1 MQDFI
6 NAFKRLEKLCSEVY
20 GQQHGVTQY
29 IDDLEHTIL
38 RSYGS
43 SGGKTELERLK
54 ELRHMRNQMVH
65 DANSD
70 VHYTKADVQFLED
83 FYERIMNQTD
93 PLAVYRKKKE
103 ASRCVSNVQKNEKP
117 TSVVTPASNVE
128 IHYASKWD
136 YGKNNPLAP
145 IPKERP
151 EKRERLIPPIV
162 MAVLGIGL
170 LVFLVLFF
178 VLN

>member
-29 IDDLEHTIL
+29 IDDLEHTLL

-43 SGGKTELERLK
+43 SGGKSELERLK

-65 DANSD
+65 DADSD

-103 ASRCVSNVQKNEKP
+103 ASRRVNNVQKIEKP
-117 TSVVTPASNVE
+117 TRVVE
-128 IHYASKWD
+128 IFRYVEEYRSPEGD
-136 YGKNNPLAP
+136 YVRSSPLAP
-145 IPKERP
+145 IPQEP
-151 EKRERLIPPIV
+151 TEKRRRLIPPVITI
-162 MAVLGIGL
+162 VLGIGL
-170 LVFLVLFF
+170 LVVLILF
-178 VLN
+178 VLS